1 MQTQTEQGTA
11 LSLQSLLLDWGIITT
26 NKKPGSI
33 DGVHYTDY
41 VEKVKQLKREKKH
54 NEAVKLLLQLVGATE
69 NESKFAGKG
78 WGVAP
83 WYYEQLAIIYRKE
96 KCYQKEIDILTRYH
110 KQTKALGVKPGKLA
124 ERLKKANDLLNPK
137 S

>member
-1 MQTQTEQGTA
+1 MKWLKNFIKATKSNKKL
-11 LSLQSLLLDWGIITT
+11 LSEHNEGMSHIKEYSDGSCIITT

-78 WGVAP
+78 WGVAITNN
-83 WYYEQLAIIYRKE
+83 WQLSIGKKNAIRKKLIYLHAT
-96 KCYQKEIDILTRYH
+96 IS
-110 KQTKALGVKPGKLA
+110 
-124 ERLKKANDLLNPK
+124 RLKH
-137 S
+137 